1 MGSWGIA
8 GVRCKIRS
16 GWEDAGREGEA
27 YSWMTPR
34 NGSQRR
40 VAVVWDDEDYPEF
53 FKASGLLFKHH
64 GSRNWVD
71 EKLDDL

>member
-1 MGSWGIA
+1 MGSWGNA

-34 NGSQRR
+34 NGTMRW
-40 VAVVWDDEDYPEF
+40 VIVVWDGEDEPDC
-53 FKASGLLFKHH
+53 FKASGLLFKHL
-64 GSRNWVD
+64 GSRSWVD
-71 EKLDDL
+71 EKLDEY